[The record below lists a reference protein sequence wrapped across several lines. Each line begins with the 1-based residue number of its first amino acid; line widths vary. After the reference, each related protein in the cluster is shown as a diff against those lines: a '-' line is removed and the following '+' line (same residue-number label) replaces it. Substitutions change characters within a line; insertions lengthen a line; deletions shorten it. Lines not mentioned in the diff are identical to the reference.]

1 MNEMRER
8 GGWRVERERERGK
21 TKHNKIIF
29 NKDKE
34 IHDVYYAKSNNK
46 FLNVVSFA

>member
-8 GGWRVERERERGK
+8 GGWRVGERERERERGK

-34 IHDVYYAKSNNK
+34 IHECVLRKI
-46 FLNVVSFA
+46 